1 MAFVCSGRKL
11 ANVLQFRLLL
21 DTLDKLASRT
31 VLANLKGNLDHDTR
45 QLDIGRLVECRTTR
59 LKFKFKLV
67 QVALGTMVLR
77 SKVLV
82 SVMAESSGSTKARP
96 PPVGTGRNFWRA
108 FWMTAS

>member
-1 MAFVCSGRKL
+1 VAAHKHMAFVCSGRKL

-67 QVALGTMVLR
+67 QVALGNNNGLAQQG
-77 SKVLV
+77 L
-82 SVMAESSGSTKARP
+82 GL
-96 PPVGTGRNFWRA
+96 GDG
-108 FWMTAS
+108 